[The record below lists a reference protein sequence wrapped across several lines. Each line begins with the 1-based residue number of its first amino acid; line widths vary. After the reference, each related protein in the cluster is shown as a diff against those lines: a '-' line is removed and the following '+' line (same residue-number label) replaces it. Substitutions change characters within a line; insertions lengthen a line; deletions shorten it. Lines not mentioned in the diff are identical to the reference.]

1 MNIMFDYMKGTV
13 AFIQERSITL
23 ETNGIGYL
31 IQTPSTKDFKID
43 ESITLFTHFH
53 LRENAIDVFGFAS
66 KKERDFFLSLL
77 SVKGLGP
84 KSALSLLGSEALEEV
99 IDAINSANAGYLQR
113 FPGIGPKASQQI
125 ILDLRGK
132 INLLQTQ
139 EKLSLEILQTIDA
152 LKNLGYKQ
160 TEIKRIIPI
169 LEKEQHAQV
178 SDLIKLALKNI

>member
-1 MNIMFDYMKGTV
+1 MFDYMKGTIT
-13 AFIQERSITL
+13 FIQERNITL
-23 ETNGIGYL
+23 ETNGIGYF
-31 IQTPSTKDFKID
+31 IQTPSTKGFRLNDT
-43 ESITLFTHFH
+43 ITLFTHFH
-53 LRENAIDVFGFAS
+53 LRENAIDLFGFSS

-84 KSALSLLGSEALEEV
+84 KSALSLLGSEDLEEV
-99 IDAINSANAGYLQR
+99 IDAINNANAGYLQR

-132 INLLQTQ
+132 INLLQIP
-139 EKLSLEILQTIDA
+139 EKLPLEILQTIDA

-160 TEIKRIIPI
+160 TEIKRIIPL
-169 LEKEQHAQV
+169 LEKESHLQV